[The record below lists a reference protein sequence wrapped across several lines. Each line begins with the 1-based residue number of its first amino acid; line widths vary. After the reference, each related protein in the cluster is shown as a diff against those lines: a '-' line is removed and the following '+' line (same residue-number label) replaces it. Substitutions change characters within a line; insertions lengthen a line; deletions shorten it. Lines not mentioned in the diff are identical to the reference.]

1 MVKNTV
7 IVAVMAWLGWAM
19 PAQAAQTAD
28 AVIQTATDAMIS
40 RLTADKAVIAS
51 KPAHV
56 ETIVRDVVLPHVDVD
71 AVARR
76 VMAKHWKGA
85 TVEQQQRFTS
95 EFQSYLIRF
104 YANAFANYDGEK
116 IRFVGTAELD
126 DRGNATVKTEIV
138 RRTGAPIPVAY
149 RMAPAGDSWKMYDV
163 VIEGISLVQSKR
175 DEFGPLMTSKGVDK
189 VIADLASVNTSA
201 SNNASASNKP

>member
-1 MVKNTV
+1 MVKHAIKLLGMV
-7 IVAVMAWLGWAM
+7 WLGWAS
-19 PAQAAQTAD
+19 AALAATAPD
-28 AVIQTATDAMIS
+28 AVIQSATDAMLV
-40 RLTADKAVIAS
+40 RLTTEKAMITAN
-51 KPAHV
+51 PAHV
-56 ETIVRDVVLPHVDVD
+56 ESIVRDVVLPHVDVD

-76 VMAKHWKGA
+76 VMAKHWKAA
-85 TVEQQQRFTS
+85 TADQQQRFTA

-116 IRFVGTAELD
+116 IRFVGTPEAD

-149 RMAPAGDSWKMYDV
+149 RMTPAGDSWKMYDV
-163 VIEGISLVQSKR
+163 VIEGISLVQSKK

-189 VIADLASVNTSA
+189 VIADLASVNA
-201 SNNASASNKP
+201 NAGKKL

>member
-1 MVKNTV
+1 MVKNTL
-7 IVAVMAWLGWAM
+7 IVAVIAWLGWAM
-19 PAQAAQTAD
+19 PSQAAQTAD
-28 AVIQTATDAMIS
+28 AVIQSATDAMLN
-40 RLTADKAVIAS
+40 RLTAEKATITAN
-51 KPAHV
+51 PAHV
-56 ETIVRDVVLPHVDVD
+56 ESIVRDVVLPHVDVD

-85 TVEQQQRFTS
+85 TTEQQQRFTS

-116 IRFVGTAELD
+116 IRFVGTPETD
-126 DRGNATVKTEIV
+126 ERGNTTVKTEII

-189 VIADLASVNTSA
+189 VIADLASVNA
-201 SNNASASNKP
+201 NAGKKL

>member
-1 MVKNTV
+1 MGKKTL
-7 IVAVMAWLGWAM
+7 IVAIMAWLGWAGS
-19 PAQAAQTAD
+19 ALAAQTAD
-28 AVIQTATDAMIS
+28 AVIQSATDAMLT
-40 RLTADKAVIAS
+40 RLTAEKATITA

-71 AVARR
+71 SVARR

-85 TVEQQQRFTS
+85 SVDQQQRFTS
-95 EFQSYLIRF
+95 EFQAYLVRF

-116 IRFVGTAELD
+116 IRFVGTPEID

-138 RRTGAPIPVAY
+138 RHKGTPIPVAY
-149 RMAPAGDSWKMYDV
+149 RMTPAGDTWKMYDV

-189 VIADLASVNTSA
+189 VIADLASI
-201 SNNASASNKP
+201 NAGASNKP